1 MKDLENGF
9 GSIPDG
15 TDDQDNKDL
24 IDEVTDN
31 VQDNQD
37 IEEGIQEGKKES
49 EVKSESY
56 DQKEEVIDPQE
67 ERAAAKSADSQSE
80 IYRTEEQ
87 ARSDESVKG
96 YSSYYKPPYY
106 VPNFTTA
113 NEQSNTSHVKEEI
126 ILDGAKKQ
134 NSSHWGRTFLL
145 LCAILVCFLASFILG
160 AFSGQFLPYLKNG
173 TGGTIDLKDESITL
187 VKNSPTIN
195 VIENMPEDYVPKTL
209 PEVVQK
215 VGNSVVEISTS
226 SVVTDRFYG
235 QYVTSGA
242 GSGVIIAQNEAAGY
256 LLTNHHV
263 IENAKK
269 ITVRLTNKEEY
280 DAIVLGSNK
289 TLDLAVIR
297 IEKKVGESFTVAPI
311 GDSSKLIVGQDI
323 IAIGNPLG
331 SLGGTVTDGIVS
343 ALDRNV
349 SIDGISMT
357 LLQHNAA
364 INPGNSGGA
373 LFDMMG
379 NLVGIVNAKTSESGI
394 EGLGFAIPVNIA
406 FEYFK
411 GVMQASSIG
420 ASVDY
425 GYNSEHIYGVYV
437 VKADSDSKFKR
448 LDRIIDIN
456 GTKIKDLNDFY
467 ACLDDFST
475 GDTIKIT
482 VVRNKVETVIEV
494 TLSQD

>member
-1 MKDLENGF
+1 M
-9 GSIPDG
+9 
-15 TDDQDNKDL
+15 
-24 IDEVTDN
+24 
-31 VQDNQD
+31 
-37 IEEGIQEGKKES
+37 
-49 EVKSESY
+49 
-56 DQKEEVIDPQE
+56 
-67 ERAAAKSADSQSE
+67 
-80 IYRTEEQ
+80 
-87 ARSDESVKG
+87 
-96 YSSYYKPPYY
+96 
-106 VPNFTTA
+106 
-113 NEQSNTSHVKEEI
+113 
-126 ILDGAKKQ
+126 
-134 NSSHWGRTFLL
+134 
-145 LCAILVCFLASFILG
+145 CFLASFILG
-160 AFSGQFLPYLKNG
+160 ALSGQFLPYATNG
-173 TGGTIDLKDESITL
+173 TDGTIDLKDESITL

-242 GSGVIIAQNEAAGY
+242 GSGVIIAQNEIAGY

-280 DAIVLGSNK
+280 AAIVLGSNK
-289 TLDLAVIR
+289 TLDLAVVR

-379 NLVGIVNAKTSESGI
+379 NLVGIVNAKTSETGI

-437 VKADSDSKFKR
+437 VKADADSKFKR

-456 GTKIKDLNDFY
+456 GTKINDLNDFY
-467 ACLDDFST
+467 ARLDDFST
-475 GDTIKIT
+475 GDTIKVT
-482 VVRNKVETVIEV
+482 VVRDKVETVIEV
-494 TLSQD
+494 TLSPN